1 MPNVLKKEKQ
11 QVVVGALVEGSSIRS
26 TERMTGVH
34 RDTIMRLMLRVGD
47 GCEALMDSEL
57 RNLGCRRIQVDEL
70 WGFVQKKQRHV
81 RANEDPNR
89 VGDFWTFV
97 AIDADSKLVP
107 TFRLGKRD
115 RRTAWDF
122 MQDVASRVEG
132 RVQISADALPAY
144 IDAITVSFGKRAD
157 FGQIVKSYEAE
168 PIGPGRYSPPKV
180 VSAERRVVRGKPR
193 PGPYLDQLHRAA
205 EPDDQDAGPQAHPAH
220 QCVQQEARE
229 PAGRDRATLR
239 ALQLRS
245 EAPDVDPET
254 RGTAYDSGNGGR
266 SYGSALDYLGP
277 LGRRPVKL
285 GHYPAKKLLAGA
297 APSLLSFGRSPLTE
311 IICRAGVRVRTRA
324 DESIC
329 GRSFYRDS
337 PLFAGRSAAATWTDA
352 TSFGVTGRF
361 YAVYCSDCAW
371 HAYCGSSQ
379 CFVHALLTRGLA

>member
-11 QVVVGALVEGSSIRS
+11 QAVVGALVEGSSIRS

-89 VGDFWTFV
+89 VGDFRTFV

-180 VSAERRVVRGKPR
+180 ISAERRVVRGNPDPDHISTSYIERLNLTTRMQVRRLTRLTNAFSKKPEN
-193 PGPYLDQLHRAA
+193 LRAA
-205 EPDDQDAGPQAHPAH
+205 IALHFAHYNFVRRHRTLTQRRGGLHTTPAMAAEVTDRPWTISGLLDA
-220 QCVQQEARE
+220 
-229 PAGRDRATLR
+229 
-239 ALQLRS
+239 ALS
-245 EAPDVDPET
+245 
-254 RGTAYDSGNGGR
+254 N
-266 SYGSALDYLGP
+266 
-277 LGRRPVKL
+277 
-285 GHYPAKKLLAGA
+285 
-297 APSLLSFGRSPLTE
+297 
-311 IICRAGVRVRTRA
+311 
-324 DESIC
+324 
-329 GRSFYRDS
+329 
-337 PLFAGRSAAATWTDA
+337 
-352 TSFGVTGRF
+352 
-361 YAVYCSDCAW
+361 
-371 HAYCGSSQ
+371 
-379 CFVHALLTRGLA
+379 